1 MVSETC
7 ALRLIFCRCNSM
19 SSSSRRRAPSFPLSD
34 WEPTVIV
41 GHMNCGGAQV
51 ALVVREGG
59 NDGDG
64 DDACNGNMA
73 VAAAVCFVCSLVPF
87 TATNCNVIATHNTDN
102 FAIIFRK
109 LSDNLLIICF

>member
-1 MVSETC
+1 
-7 ALRLIFCRCNSM
+7 
-19 SSSSRRRAPSFPLSD
+19 
-34 WEPTVIV
+34 
-41 GHMNCGGAQV
+41 MNCSGTQA

-59 NDGDG
+59 NNGDG

-73 VAAAVCFVCSLVPF
+73 VAAAVSFVCSLVLF

-109 LSDNLLIICF
+109 LSDNLLLIMQKLLVIIDNLSLGLNNLR